1 LRGKLNRN
9 QWNQQFR
16 PNEDMKS
23 QTTTLLT
30 KHSTSLSPLR
40 CSFLLIALTLACS
53 VPLRTVTAADK
64 GPPNQNANEVTNAGD
79 EGASLAGTTVSVF
92 ASGLNNPRGLKF
104 GPDGFLYVAEGG
116 TGGLNPPCVV
126 VPAVGPYT
134 GNVTGAR
141 ISKIGPRGFRTTVV
155 DNLPSSQTSAESGSL
170 ISGVADVAFIGTN
183 LYAVLGGAGCSH
195 GVPAVPNGVIR
206 VHANSSWNLIANLSR
221 FLMNHPVANPNPGDF
236 EPDGTWYSM
245 IAVGG
250 DLYAVEPNHGE
261 LDKITPG
268 AGISRVVDISASQ
281 GHIVPTAIAFHN
293 GNFYVGNLDTFPI
306 VQGSSKVL
314 KITPTG
320 QITVF
325 RRNLTTVVGLAFDS
339 ADRLYVLENTT
350 GMQFPTPGTGKVI
363 RIDPSGNRNL
373 IASGLF
379 LPTAMTF
386 GPDGAL
392 YVSNVGFGPPPN
404 GIGQIV
410 RITVP

>member
-1 LRGKLNRN
+1 
-9 QWNQQFR
+9 
-16 PNEDMKS
+16 M
-23 QTTTLLT
+23 TTLHLRN
-30 KHSTSLSPLR
+30 SISRSPSR
-40 CSFLLIALTLACS
+40 PSFLLIALALACS
-53 VPLRTVTAADK
+53 VPSWTARAAD
-64 GPPNQNANEVTNAGD
+64 AADEVALPA
-79 EGASLAGTTVSVF
+79 ASTVSVF
-92 ASGLNNPRGLKF
+92 ATGLNNPRGLKF

-126 VPAVGPYT
+126 VPAVGPYG

-141 ISKIGPRGFRTTVV
+141 ISKIGPSGFRTTVV
-155 DNLPSSQTSAESGSL
+155 DNLPSSQTNADSGSL
-170 ISGVADVAFIGTN
+170 ISGVADVAFIGN
-183 LYAVLGGAGCSH
+183 DLYAVLGGAGCSH
-195 GVPAVPNGVIR
+195 GIPTVPNGVIR
-206 VHANSSWNLIANLSR
+206 VRASSWRLIANLSA
-221 FLMNHPVANPNPGDF
+221 FLMNHPVANPNPDDF

-245 IAVGG
+245 IAVDG

-268 AGISRVVDISASQ
+268 AGVSRVVDISASQ
-281 GHIVPTAIAFHN
+281 GHIVPTAITFHN
-293 GNFYVGNLDTFPI
+293 GNFYVGNLNTFPI

-320 QITVF
+320 RITVF
-325 RRNLTTVVGLAFDS
+325 RGNLTTILGLAFDS

-350 GMQFPTPGTGKVI
+350 GRQFPTPGTGRVI
-363 RIDPSGNRNL
+363 RIDPSGNRTR

-404 GIGQIV
+404 GIGQV
-410 RITVP
+410 LRITVP